1 MSLLPRTDPSWT
13 AQWVW
18 TVDRVTVGAIAALVV
33 FGLILIA
40 TAGPAVAELNGS
52 PRFHFLFKHALFLP
66 VALCIMAGCAL
77 LSPVQVLQT
86 ACLVCAGALLLTLVT
101 ALVAPEAKGAQ
112 RWLSLGFIGLQPSE
126 FLKPGMAVVSAWL
139 FAHYRIVVGSRAFW
153 IAAALLVAASAALLL
168 QPDVGMTFMVVS
180 VWFGQF
186 ALAGMPLPVLV
197 GVVLA
202 VGLAGV
208 VAYFGFNHVSDRV
221 DAFLHGVGG
230 DRYQI
235 GRSLESFKQGGLAG
249 QGPGEGT
256 VKETL
261 PDAHADFIFAV
272 LGEEFGLLVCIAV
285 VALYGLI
292 VCRGAFRLM
301 AEENLFAFL
310 AISGLLASFGL
321 QAFIN
326 MASALEVIPTKG
338 TTLPFLSY
346 GGSSL
351 FAASIALGFV
361 LALNRRRDGQA
372 EVL

>member
-18 TVDRVTVGAIAALVV
+18 TVDRVTAGAIAALVV

>member
-1 MSLLPRTDPSWT
+1 MSLMPRTDRSWT

-18 TVDRVTVGAIAALVV
+18 TVDRVTVGAVGALIVL
-33 FGLILIA
+33 GLILIA
-40 TAGPAVAELNGS
+40 TAGPAVAELNGDH
-52 PRFHFLFKHALFLP
+52 RFHFLFKHALFLP
-66 VALCIMAGCAL
+66 FALCIMAGCAL
-77 LSPVQVLQT
+77 LSPVQVLQA
-86 ACLVCAGALLLTLVT
+86 ACLISAGALLLTLV
-101 ALVAPEAKGAQ
+101 AAVAGPEAKGAQ
-112 RWLSLGFIGLQPSE
+112 RWLSLGFVSIQPSE
-126 FLKPGMAVVSAWL
+126 FLKPGMAVVCAWL
-139 FAHYRIVVGSRAFW
+139 FAHYRIVVDSRALW
-153 IAAALLVAASAALLL
+153 IAAGLLAVVSAALLL
-168 QPDVGMTFMVVS
+168 QPDVGMTVMFVS

-186 ALAGMPLPVLV
+186 ALAGMPLPAII

-202 VGLAGV
+202 AGAGGV
-208 VAYFGFNHVSDRV
+208 VAYFGFDHVSDRV
-221 DAFLHGVGG
+221 DAFLEGVGG

-256 VKETL
+256 VKDTL

-285 VALYGLI
+285 VGLYGLV

-301 AEENLFAFL
+301 AEENLFALL
-310 AISGLLASFGL
+310 AVAGLLAGFGL
-321 QAFIN
+321 QAFVN

>member
-1 MSLLPRTDPSWT
+1 MSLLPRTDGSWT

-33 FGLILIA
+33 FGIILIA

-66 VALCIMAGCAL
+66 VALCTMAGCAL

-101 ALVAPEAKGAQ
+101 AVLGSEAKGAQ
-112 RWLSLGFIGLQPSE
+112 RWFSLGVIGLQPSE

-139 FAHYRIVVGSRAFW
+139 FAHHRIVVGSRAFW
-153 IAAALLVAASAALLL
+153 IAAVLLVAASAALLL

-197 GVVLA
+197 GVILA
-202 VGLAGV
+202 AGLGGV
-208 VAYFGFNHVSDRV
+208 IAYFGFNHVSDRV
-221 DAFLHGVGG
+221 DAFMHGVGG

-235 GRSLESFKQGGLAG
+235 GRSLESFKQGGLVG

-272 LGEEFGLLVCIAV
+272 LGEEFGLLVCVAV
-285 VALYGLI
+285 VGLYGLI

-310 AISGLLASFGL
+310 AVSGLLASFGL

-351 FAASIALGFV
+351 FAASITLGFV

>member
-1 MSLLPRTDPSWT
+1 MSFLPRTDRSWT
-13 AQWVW
+13 ARWVW
-18 TVDRVTVGAIAALVV
+18 TMDRVTVAAVAALIA
-33 FGLILIA
+33 FGLVLIA
-40 TAGPAVAELNGS
+40 TAGPAVAELNGDH
-52 PRFHFLFKHALFLP
+52 RFHFLFKHALFLP
-66 VALCIMAGCAL
+66 VAICIMAGCAL
-77 LSPVQVLQT
+77 LSPVQVLQA

-101 ALVAPEAKGAQ
+101 ALVGLENKGAQ
-112 RWLSLGFIGLQPSE
+112 RWLWLGFISIQPSE

-139 FAHYRIVVGSRAFW
+139 FAHYRIVVGSRALW
-153 IAAALLVAASAALLL
+153 IATGLIAVVSAALLL

-186 ALAGMPLPVLV
+186 ALAGMPLPAIVA
-197 GVVLA
+197 VVLA
-202 VGLAGV
+202 AGAGGV
-208 VAYFGFNHVSDRV
+208 IAYMGFSHVSNRV
-221 DAFLHGVGG
+221 DAFLEGVGG

-235 GRSLESFKQGGLAG
+235 GRSLESFRQGGVVG

-272 LGEEFGLLVCIAV
+272 LGEEFGVLVCIAV

-310 AISGLLASFGL
+310 AVSGLLASFGL

-351 FAASIALGFV
+351 FAASIALGFI

>member
-1 MSLLPRTDPSWT
+1 
-13 AQWVW
+13 
-18 TVDRVTVGAIAALVV
+18 
-33 FGLILIA
+33 
-40 TAGPAVAELNGS
+40 
-52 PRFHFLFKHALFLP
+52 
-66 VALCIMAGCAL
+66 
-77 LSPVQVLQT
+77 
-86 ACLVCAGALLLTLVT
+86 
-101 ALVAPEAKGAQ
+101 
-112 RWLSLGFIGLQPSE
+112 
-126 FLKPGMAVVSAWL
+126 MAVVSAWL
-139 FAHYRIVVGSRAFW
+139 FAHYRIVVGSH
-153 IAAALLVAASAALLL
+153 ALWVAAGLLAVVAAALLL

-186 ALAGMPLPVLV
+186 ALAGMPLLAL
-197 GVVLA
+197 GGLVLA
-202 VGLAGV
+202 AGIGGGI
-208 VAYFGFNHVSDRV
+208 AYLGFDHVFNRINTFID
-221 DAFLHGVGG
+221 GVGG

-235 GRSLESFKQGGLAG
+235 GRSLESFKQGGLVG

-310 AISGLLASFGL
+310 AVSGLLASFGL

-351 FAASIALGFV
+351 FAASITLGFV

>member
-1 MSLLPRTDPSWT
+1 MSLLPRTDRSWT

-18 TVDRVTVGAIAALVV
+18 TVDRVTVGSVAALVI
-33 FGLILIA
+33 FGIVLIA
-40 TAGPAVAELNGS
+40 TAGPAVAELHGA
-52 PRFHFLFKHALFLP
+52 PRFHFLLKHAVFLP
-66 VALCIMAGCAL
+66 LALAAMAGCAL
-77 LSPVQVLQT
+77 LNPVQVLQA
-86 ACLVCAGALLLTLVT
+86 ACLICAGALLLTLATGFVGS
-101 ALVAPEAKGAQ
+101 EAKGAQ
-112 RWLSLGFIGLQPSE
+112 RWLSFGFMSLQPSE
-126 FLKPGMAVVSAWL
+126 FLKPGMAVVTAWL
-139 FAHYRIVVGSRAFW
+139 FAHYRIVVGSRAPW
-153 IAAALLVAASAALLL
+153 IAAALLATVCAALLT
-168 QPDVGMTFMVVS
+168 QPDVGMTFMIVS

-186 ALAGMPLPVLV
+186 VLAGMPLPVL
-197 GVVLA
+197 GGLVLA
-202 VGLAGV
+202 AGLLGVG
-208 VAYFGFNHVSDRV
+208 AYFRFSHVSDRV
-221 DAFLHGVGG
+221 DAFVSGVGS

-235 GRSLESFKQGGLAG
+235 GRSLESFKQGRLIG

-272 LGEEFGLLVCIAV
+272 LGEEFGLLACIAV
-285 VALYGLI
+285 VALYGLV

-310 AISGLLASFGL
+310 AVAGLLAGFGL

-351 FAASIALGFV
+351 FAASITLGLV
-361 LALNRRRDGQA
+361 LALNRRRNGQA

>member
-1 MSLLPRTDPSWT
+1 MSLLPRTDGSWT

-33 FGLILIA
+33 FGIILIA

-52 PRFHFLFKHALFLP
+52 PRFHFLFKHAVFLP
-66 VALCIMAGCAL
+66 VALCMMAGCAL

-86 ACLVCAGALLLTLVT
+86 ACLVGAGALLLTLV
-101 ALVAPEAKGAQ
+101 AAVLGSEAKGAQ
-112 RWLSLGFIGLQPSE
+112 RWLSLGAIGLQPSE

-139 FAHYRIVVGSRAFW
+139 FAHHRIVVGSRAFW

-186 ALAGMPLPVLV
+186 ALAGMPLPMLV

-202 VGLAGV
+202 AGFGGV
-208 VAYFGFNHVSDRV
+208 IAYFGFGHVSDRV
-221 DAFLHGVGG
+221 DAFMHGVGG

-235 GRSLESFKQGGLAG
+235 GRSLESFKQGGLVG

-272 LGEEFGLLVCIAV
+272 LGEEFGLLVCVAV
-285 VALYGLI
+285 VGLYGLI

-310 AISGLLASFGL
+310 AVSGLLASFGL

-351 FAASIALGFV
+351 FAASITLGFV

>member
-1 MSLLPRTDPSWT
+1 MSFLPRTDRSWT

-18 TVDRVTVGAIAALVV
+18 TVDRMTVGAVATLIV
-33 FGLILIA
+33 FGIILIA
-40 TAGPAVAELNGS
+40 TAGPAVAELNGDH
-52 PRFHFLFKHALFLP
+52 RFHFLFKHALFLP
-66 VALCIMAGCAL
+66 VAICIMAGCAL

-86 ACLVCAGALLLTLVT
+86 ACLVGAGALLLTLVT
-101 ALVAPEAKGAQ
+101 ALVGPENKGAQ
-112 RWLSLGFIGLQPSE
+112 RWLSLGVIGLQPSE

-139 FAHYRIVVGSRAFW
+139 FAHYRIVIGSRALV
-153 IAAALLVAASAALLL
+153 IAAGLLAVVSGALLL

-186 ALAGMPLPVLV
+186 ALAGMPAL
-197 GVVLA
+197 
-202 VGLAGV
+202 GLAGLFLAAGIGGV
-208 VAYFGFNHVSDRV
+208 VAYSGFDHVSNRV
-221 DAFLHGVGG
+221 NAFFDGSGG

-235 GRSLESFKQGGLAG
+235 GRSLESFKQGGLVG
-249 QGPGEGT
+249 QGPGEGA

-310 AISGLLASFGL
+310 AVSGLLASFGL

-351 FAASIALGFV
+351 FAASITLGFV

>member
-1 MSLLPRTDPSWT
+1 MSLLPRTDRSWT

-18 TVDRVTVGAIAALVV
+18 TVDRVTVGAVAALIV
-33 FGLILIA
+33 FGILLIA
-40 TAGPAVAELNGS
+40 TAGPAVAELNGAS
-52 PRFHFLFKHALFLP
+52 RFHFLVKHAVFLP
-66 VALCIMAGCAL
+66 VALLLMASCAL
-77 LSPVQVLQT
+77 LSPVQVLQA
-86 ACLVCAGALLLTLVT
+86 ACLLCAGALLLTLAT
-101 ALVAPEAKGAQ
+101 ALVGPEAKGAQ
-112 RWLSLGFIGLQPSE
+112 RWLSLGFASLQPSE

-139 FAHYRIVVGSRAFW
+139 FAHYRIVVGSRALW
-153 IAAALLVAASAALLL
+153 IAAGLLVAACGALLL

-186 ALAGMPLPVLV
+186 ALAGMPLLALV
-197 GVVLA
+197 GVILA
-202 VGLAGV
+202 AGIGGV
-208 VAYFGFNHVSDRV
+208 VAYFGFSHVSNRV
-221 DAFLHGVGG
+221 DGFFDGVGG

-235 GRSLESFKQGGLAG
+235 GRSLESFKQGGLVG

-272 LGEEFGLLVCIAV
+272 LGEEFGLLVCVAV
-285 VALYGLI
+285 VGLYGLI
-292 VCRGAFRLM
+292 VCRGALRLM

-310 AISGLLASFGL
+310 AVSGLLASFGL

>member
-1 MSLLPRTDPSWT
+1 MSLMPRTDRSWT

-18 TVDRVTVGAIAALVV
+18 TVDLVTIGAVAALAV
-33 FGLILIA
+33 FGIVLIA
-40 TAGPAVAELNGS
+40 TAGPAVAELHS
-52 PRFHFLFKHALFLP
+52 APRFHFLFKHAVFLP
-66 VALCIMAGCAL
+66 LALAIMAGCAL

-86 ACLVCAGALLLTLVT
+86 ACLICAGALLLTLVT
-101 ALVAPEAKGAQ
+101 TFVGLENKGAQ
-112 RWLSLGFIGLQPSE
+112 RWLSFGFISLQPSE
-126 FLKPGMAVVSAWL
+126 FLKPGMAVASAWL
-139 FAHYRIVVGSRAFW
+139 FAHYRIVVGSGALW
-153 IAAALLVAASAALLL
+153 IAAGLLAAVSTVLLL

-186 ALAGMPLPVLV
+186 ALAGMPALALA
-197 GVVLA
+197 GLVLA
-202 VGLAGV
+202 VVFGGV
-208 VAYFGFNHVSDRV
+208 TAYFGFSHVSNRV
-221 DAFLHGVGG
+221 DAFLHDGGG

-235 GRSLESFKQGGLAG
+235 GRSLESFRQGGLAG

-272 LGEEFGLLVCIAV
+272 LAEEFGLLVCLAV
-285 VALYGLI
+285 IALYGLI
-292 VCRGAFRLM
+292 VFRGAFRLM

-310 AISGLLASFGL
+310 AVAGLLASFGL

-351 FAASIALGFV
+351 FAATITLGFV

>member
-1 MSLLPRTDPSWT
+1 MSVLPRTDRSWT

-18 TVDRVTVGAIAALVV
+18 TVDRVTVGAVAALVV
-33 FGLILIA
+33 FGLVLIA

-66 VALCIMAGCAL
+66 VAIALLTGCAL

-86 ACLVCAGALLLTLVT
+86 AGLVCAGALLLTLFT
-101 ALVAPEAKGAQ
+101 ALVGPENKGAQ

-139 FAHYRIVVGSRAFW
+139 FAHYRIVVGSRALW
-153 IAAALLVAASAALLL
+153 IAAGLLVAVAGALLL

-186 ALAGMPLPVLV
+186 ALAGMPLPALAGLVLV
-197 GVVLA
+197 AGV
-202 VGLAGV
+202 GGV
-208 VAYFGFNHVSDRV
+208 VAYFGFSHVSNRV
-221 DAFLHGVGG
+221 DTFINGVGG

-235 GRSLESFKQGGLAG
+235 GRSLESFKQGGIAG

-256 VKETL
+256 IKETL

-285 VALYGLI
+285 LGLYGLI
-292 VCRGAFRLM
+292 VCRGAF
-301 AEENLFAFL
+301 AFL
-310 AISGLLASFGL
+310 AVSGLLASFGL

-351 FAASIALGFV
+351 FAASITLGFV

>member
-1 MSLLPRTDPSWT
+1 MSLLPRTDGSWT

-33 FGLILIA
+33 FGIILIA

-66 VALCIMAGCAL
+66 VALCMMAGCAL

-101 ALVAPEAKGAQ
+101 AVLGSEAKGAQ
-112 RWLSLGFIGLQPSE
+112 RWFSLGVIGLQPSE

-139 FAHYRIVVGSRAFW
+139 FAHHRIVVGSRAFW

-202 VGLAGV
+202 AGLGGV
-208 VAYFGFNHVSDRV
+208 IAYFGFNHVSDRV
-221 DAFLHGVGG
+221 DAFMHGVGG

-235 GRSLESFKQGGLAG
+235 GRSLESFKQGGLVG

-272 LGEEFGLLVCIAV
+272 LGEEFGLLVCVAV
-285 VALYGLI
+285 VGLYGLI

-310 AISGLLASFGL
+310 AVSGLLASFGL

-351 FAASIALGFV
+351 FAASITLGFV

>member
-1 MSLLPRTDPSWT
+1 MSVLPRTDRSWT

-18 TVDRVTVGAIAALVV
+18 TVDRVTVGAVAALVV
-33 FGLILIA
+33 FGLVLIA

-66 VALCIMAGCAL
+66 VAIALLAGCAL

-86 ACLVCAGALLLTLVT
+86 AGLVCAGALLLTLFT
-101 ALVAPEAKGAQ
+101 ALVGPENKGAQ

-126 FLKPGMAVVSAWL
+126 FLKPAMAVVSAWL
-139 FAHYRIVVGSRAFW
+139 FAHYRIVVGSRALW
-153 IAAALLVAASAALLL
+153 IAAGLLVAVAGALLL

-186 ALAGMPLPVLV
+186 ALSGMPLPALAGLVLV
-197 GVVLA
+197 AGV
-202 VGLAGV
+202 GGV
-208 VAYFGFNHVSDRV
+208 VAYFGFSHVSNRV
-221 DAFLHGVGG
+221 DTFISGVGG

-235 GRSLESFKQGGLAG
+235 GRSLESFKQGGLVG

-256 VKETL
+256 IKETL

-285 VALYGLI
+285 LGLYGLI

-310 AISGLLASFGL
+310 AVSGLLASFGL

-351 FAASIALGFV
+351 FAASITLGFV

>member
-1 MSLLPRTDPSWT
+1 MSLMPRTDRSWT

-18 TVDRVTVGAIAALVV
+18 TVDRVTIGAVSALVALGV
-33 FGLILIA
+33 VLIA
-40 TAGPAVAELNGS
+40 TAGPAVAELNGA

-66 VALCIMAGCAL
+66 VALALLAGCAL
-77 LSPVQVLQT
+77 LSPVQVLQV
-86 ACLVCAGALLLTLVT
+86 AGLVCIGALLLTLTT
-101 ALVAPEAKGAQ
+101 AFVGSENKGAQ
-112 RWLSLGFIGLQPSE
+112 RWLSLGIIGLQPSE
-126 FLKPGMAVVSAWL
+126 FLKPGMAVMSAWL
-139 FAHYRIVVGSRAFW
+139 FAHYRIVVGSRALW
-153 IAAALLVAASAALLL
+153 IAAALLAVVSTALLL

-186 ALAGMPLPVLV
+186 ALAGMPALALAAL
-197 GVVLA
+197 VLA
-202 VGLAGV
+202 AAMSGV
-208 VAYFGFNHVSDRV
+208 VAYFGFSHVSNRV
-221 DAFLHGVGG
+221 DAFLDGGGG

-235 GRSLESFKQGGLAG
+235 GRSLESFRQGGLVG

-272 LGEEFGLLVCIAV
+272 LGEEFGLLVCVAV
-285 VALYGLI
+285 IGLYGLV

-310 AISGLLASFGL
+310 AVAGLLASFGL

-351 FAASIALGFV
+351 CAAAITLGFV
-361 LALNRRRDGQA
+361 LALNRRRYGQA

>member
-1 MSLLPRTDPSWT
+1 MRLLPRTDRSWT

-18 TVDRVTVGAIAALVV
+18 TVDRVTVGAVAALVV
-33 FGLILIA
+33 FGLLSIA
-40 TAGPAVAELNGS
+40 TAGPAVAELNGA
-52 PRFHFLFKHALFLP
+52 PRFHFLVKHALFLP
-66 VALCIMAGCAL
+66 VAVALLAGCAL
-77 LSPVQVLQT
+77 LSPVQVLHT
-86 ACLVCAGALLLTLVT
+86 ACLLCAGALLLTLVT
-101 ALVAPEAKGAQ
+101 AFVGLQAKGAQ

-139 FAHYRIVVGSRAFW
+139 FAHYRIVVGSRALW
-153 IAAALLVAASAALLL
+153 IAAGLLAAVAGALLL

-186 ALAGMPLPVLV
+186 ALAGMPLPVLL
-197 GVVLA
+197 GLVLA
-202 VGLAGV
+202 AGAGGV
-208 VAYFGFNHVSDRV
+208 VAYFSFSHVSNRV
-221 DAFLHGVGG
+221 DTFIHGGGG

-235 GRSLESFKQGGLAG
+235 GRSLESFKQGGLVG

-285 VALYGLI
+285 LGLYGLI

-310 AISGLLASFGL
+310 AVSGLLASFGL

-351 FAASIALGFV
+351 FAASITLGFV

>member
-1 MSLLPRTDPSWT
+1 MSLLPRTDRSWT

-18 TVDRVTVGAIAALVV
+18 TVDRVTVGAAAALIV
-33 FGLILIA
+33 FGLVLIA
-40 TAGPAVAELNGS
+40 TAGAPVAELNGA
-52 PRFHFLFKHALFLP
+52 PRFHFLAKHALFLP
-66 VALCIMAGCAL
+66 VAVCIVAGCAL

-86 ACLVCAGALLLTLVT
+86 ACLLCAGALLLTLVT
-101 ALVAPEAKGAQ
+101 ALVGTQAKGAQ

-139 FAHYRIVVGSRAFW
+139 FAHYRIVVGSRALW
-153 IAAALLVAASAALLL
+153 IAAALLVCVAGALLL

-186 ALAGMPLPVLV
+186 ALAGMPLPALACF
-197 GVVLA
+197 VLA
-202 VGLAGV
+202 AGAGVV
-208 VAYFGFNHVSDRV
+208 VAYFGFSHVSNRV
-221 DAFLHGVGG
+221 DAFLHGGGG

-235 GRSLESFKQGGLAG
+235 GQSLASFKQGGLVG
-249 QGPGEGT
+249 RGPGEGT
-256 VKETL
+256 IKETL

-272 LGEEFGLLVCIAV
+272 LGEEFGLLACISV
-285 VALYGLI
+285 VGLYGLI

-310 AISGLLASFGL
+310 AVSGLLASFGL

>member
-1 MSLLPRTDPSWT
+1 MSLMPRTDRSWT

-18 TVDRVTVGAIAALVV
+18 TVDRVTVGAVAVLIIFGVV
-33 FGLILIA
+33 LIA
-40 TAGPAVAELNGS
+40 TAGPAVAELHGAPS
-52 PRFHFLFKHALFLP
+52 FHFLFKHAVFLP
-66 VALCIMAGCAL
+66 LALAAMACCAL
-77 LSPVQVLQT
+77 LNPVQVLQA
-86 ACLVCAGALLLTLVT
+86 ACLICAGALLLTLGTVIFGS
-101 ALVAPEAKGAQ
+101 EAKGAQ
-112 RWLSLGFIGLQPSE
+112 RWLSFGSINLQPSE
-126 FLKPGMAVVSAWL
+126 FLKPGMAIVSAWL
-139 FAHYRIVVGSRAFW
+139 LAHYRIVVGSYAFW
-153 IAAALLVAASAALLL
+153 IAAALLAAAAAVLLM
-168 QPDVGMTFMVVS
+168 QPDVGMTFMIVS

-186 ALAGMPLPVLV
+186 ILAGMPLPVLG
-197 GVVLA
+197 GVILA
-202 VGLAGV
+202 AVSGGV
-208 VAYFGFNHVSDRV
+208 VAYFGFSHVADRV
-221 DAFLHGVGG
+221 NAFATGVGS

-235 GRSLESFKQGGLAG
+235 GRSLESFKQGSLIG

-272 LGEEFGLLVCIAV
+272 LGEEFGLLACLAV
-285 VALYGLI
+285 IALYGLI

-301 AEENLFAFL
+301 TEENLFAFL
-310 AISGLLASFGL
+310 AISGLLAGFGL

-351 FAASIALGFV
+351 FAASITLGFV
-361 LALNRRRDGQA
+361 LALNRRRNGQA

>member
-1 MSLLPRTDPSWT
+1 MSVLPRTDRSWT

-18 TVDRVTVGAIAALVV
+18 TVDRVTVGAVAALVV
-33 FGLILIA
+33 FGLVLIA

-66 VALCIMAGCAL
+66 VAIALLAGCAL

-86 ACLVCAGALLLTLVT
+86 AGLVCAGALLLTLFT
-101 ALVAPEAKGAQ
+101 ALVGPENKGAQ

-139 FAHYRIVVGSRAFW
+139 FAHYRIVVGSRALW
-153 IAAALLVAASAALLL
+153 IAAGLLVAVAGALLL

-186 ALAGMPLPVLV
+186 ALAGMPLPALAGLVLV
-197 GVVLA
+197 AGV
-202 VGLAGV
+202 GGV
-208 VAYFGFNHVSDRV
+208 VAYFGFSHVSNRV
-221 DAFLHGVGG
+221 DTFINGVGG

-235 GRSLESFKQGGLAG
+235 GRSLESFKQGGIAG

-256 VKETL
+256 IKETL

-285 VALYGLI
+285 LGLYGLI

-310 AISGLLASFGL
+310 AVSGLLASFGL

-351 FAASIALGFV
+351 FAASITLGFV
-361 LALNRRRDGQA
+361 LSLNRRRDGQA
-372 EVL
+372 EGL

>member
-1 MSLLPRTDPSWT
+1 MSLLPRTDGSWT

-33 FGLILIA
+33 FGIILIA
-40 TAGPAVAELNGS
+40 TAGPAVAELNGF
-52 PRFHFLFKHALFLP
+52 PRFHFLFKHAVFLP
-66 VALCIMAGCAL
+66 VALCMMAGCAL

-86 ACLVCAGALLLTLVT
+86 ACLVGAGALLLTLV
-101 ALVAPEAKGAQ
+101 AAVLGSEAKGAQ
-112 RWLSLGFIGLQPSE
+112 RWLSLGVTGLQPSE

-139 FAHYRIVVGSRAFW
+139 FAHHRIVVGSRAFW

-186 ALAGMPLPVLV
+186 ALAGMPLPMLV
-197 GVVLA
+197 GAVLA
-202 VGLAGV
+202 AGLGGV
-208 VAYFGFNHVSDRV
+208 IAYFGFNHVSDRV
-221 DAFLHGVGG
+221 DAFMHGVGG

-235 GRSLESFKQGGLAG
+235 GRSLESFKQGGLVG

-272 LGEEFGLLVCIAV
+272 LGEEFGLLVCVAV
-285 VALYGLI
+285 VGLYGLI

-310 AISGLLASFGL
+310 AVSGLLASFGL

-351 FAASIALGFV
+351 FAASITLGFV

>member
-1 MSLLPRTDPSWT
+1 MSLMPRTDRSWT

-18 TVDRVTVGAIAALVV
+18 TMDRVTAAAIAALIV

-40 TAGPAVAELNGS
+40 TAGPAVAELNGDH
-52 PRFHFLFKHALFLP
+52 RFHFLFKHAVFLP
-66 VALCIMAGCAL
+66 VAICIMAGCAL
-77 LSPVQVLQT
+77 LNPVQVLQA
-86 ACLVCAGALLLTLVT
+86 ACLVCAGALLLTLAAAFVG
-101 ALVAPEAKGAQ
+101 LENKGAQ
-112 RWLSLGFIGLQPSE
+112 RWLSLGFISIQPSE

-139 FAHYRIVVGSRAFW
+139 FAHYRIVVDSRALW
-153 IAAALLVAASAALLL
+153 IAAGLLAAGAGALLL

-186 ALAGMPLPVLV
+186 ALAGMPLPVLA
-197 GVVLA
+197 GLVLA
-202 VGLAGV
+202 AGAGGV
-208 VAYFGFNHVSDRV
+208 LAYFSFSHVSNRV
-221 DAFLHGVGG
+221 DSFLFGGGG

-235 GRSLESFKQGGLAG
+235 GRSLESFKQGGLVG
-249 QGPGEGT
+249 QGPGEGA

-272 LGEEFGLLVCIAV
+272 LGEEFGLVVCIAV
-285 VALYGLI
+285 VGLYGLI

-310 AISGLLASFGL
+310 AVSGLLASFGL

-326 MASALEVIPTKG
+326 MASTLEVIPTKG

-351 FAASIALGFV
+351 LAASITLGFV

>member
-1 MSLLPRTDPSWT
+1 MSLLPRTDGSWT

-33 FGLILIA
+33 FGIILIA

-66 VALCIMAGCAL
+66 IALCMMAGCAL

-101 ALVAPEAKGAQ
+101 AVLGSEAKGAQ
-112 RWLSLGFIGLQPSE
+112 RWFSLGVIGLQPSE

-139 FAHYRIVVGSRAFW
+139 FAHHRIVVGSRAFW

-186 ALAGMPLPVLV
+186 ALAGMPLPMLV

-202 VGLAGV
+202 AGLGGV
-208 VAYFGFNHVSDRV
+208 IAYFGFNHVSDRV
-221 DAFLHGVGG
+221 DAFMHGVGG

-235 GRSLESFKQGGLAG
+235 GRSLESFKQGGLVG

-272 LGEEFGLLVCIAV
+272 LGEEFGLLVCVAV
-285 VALYGLI
+285 VGLYGLI

-310 AISGLLASFGL
+310 AVSGLLASFGL

-351 FAASIALGFV
+351 FAASITLGFV

>member
-1 MSLLPRTDPSWT
+1 MSLLPRTDGSWT

-33 FGLILIA
+33 FGIILIA

-66 VALCIMAGCAL
+66 IALCMMAGCAL

-101 ALVAPEAKGAQ
+101 AVLGSEAKGAQ
-112 RWLSLGFIGLQPSE
+112 RWFSLGVIGLQPSE

-139 FAHYRIVVGSRAFW
+139 FAHHRIVVGSRAFW

-186 ALAGMPLPVLV
+186 ALAGMPLPMLV
-197 GVVLA
+197 GVILA
-202 VGLAGV
+202 AGLGGV
-208 VAYFGFNHVSDRV
+208 IAYFGFNHVSDRV
-221 DAFLHGVGG
+221 DAFMHGVGG

-235 GRSLESFKQGGLAG
+235 GRSLESFKQGGLVG

-272 LGEEFGLLVCIAV
+272 LGEEFGLLVCVAV
-285 VALYGLI
+285 VGLYGLI

-310 AISGLLASFGL
+310 AVSGLLASFGL

-351 FAASIALGFV
+351 FAASITLGFV

>member
-1 MSLLPRTDPSWT
+1 MSLLPRTDRSWT

-18 TVDRVTVGAIAALVV
+18 TVDRVTVGAVAALVV
-33 FGLILIA
+33 FGLILVA
-40 TAGPAVAELNGS
+40 TAGPAVAELNGAT
-52 PRFHFLFKHALFLP
+52 RFHFLMKHAAFLP
-66 VALCIMAGCAL
+66 FAIALLAACAL
-77 LSPVQVLQT
+77 LSPVQVLQM

-101 ALVAPEAKGAQ
+101 ALIGPENKGAQ

-126 FLKPGMAVVSAWL
+126 FLKPAMAVVSAWL
-139 FAHYRIVVGSRAFW
+139 FAHYRIVVGSRALW
-153 IAAALLVAASAALLL
+153 IAAGLLAVVSAALLL

-186 ALAGMPLPVLV
+186 ALAGMPLPA
-197 GVVLA
+197 LA
-202 VGLAGV
+202 GLAFAAGIGGV
-208 VAYFGFNHVSDRV
+208 VAYFGFDHVSGRV
-221 DAFLHGVGG
+221 NNFFNGVGG

-235 GRSLESFKQGGLAG
+235 GRSLDSFKQGGLAG

-272 LGEEFGLLVCIAV
+272 LGEEFGLLVCISV

-310 AISGLLASFGL
+310 AVSGLLASFGL

-351 FAASIALGFV
+351 FAASITLGFV
-361 LALNRRRDGQA
+361 LALNRRRNGQA

>member
-1 MSLLPRTDPSWT
+1 MSLMPRTDRSWT

-18 TVDRVTVGAIAALVV
+18 TVDMMTVGAIAALLV
-33 FGLILIA
+33 FGVVLIA
-40 TAGPAVAELNGS
+40 TAGPAVAELNGDH
-52 PRFHFLFKHALFLP
+52 RFHFLFKHALFLP
-66 VALCIMAGCAL
+66 GAIALLAGCAL
-77 LSPVQVLQT
+77 LNPVQVLQT
-86 ACLVCAGALLLTLVT
+86 ACLICAGALLLTLAAT
-101 ALVAPEAKGAQ
+101 FIGPENKGAQ
-112 RWLSLGFIGLQPSE
+112 RWLSLGMIGLQPSE
-126 FLKPGMAVVSAWL
+126 FLKPGMAVASAWL
-139 FAHYRIVVGSRAFW
+139 FAHYRIVVGSRAVW
-153 IAAALLVAASAALLL
+153 IAAGLLVAVSATLLL

-186 ALAGMPLPVLV
+186 ALAGMPALALAALF
-197 GVVLA
+197 LA
-202 VGLAGV
+202 VGTGGV
-208 VAYFGFNHVSDRV
+208 VSYFGFSHVANRV
-221 DAFLHGVGG
+221 DAFLDGGG

-235 GRSLESFKQGGLAG
+235 GRSLESFRQGGLVG

-272 LGEEFGLLVCIAV
+272 LGEEFGLLACLAV
-285 VALYGLI
+285 IGLYGLI
-292 VCRGAFRLM
+292 VCRGALRLM

-310 AISGLLASFGL
+310 AVAGLLASFGL

-338 TTLPFLSY
+338 ITLPFLSY

-351 FAASIALGFV
+351 FAAAITLGFV